1 MLAFSLYIL
10 KKKLCAWFLLFLSI
24 FFFAFQF
31 FMLHFIL
38 ILLILILLSNQYLF
52 SVCSSI
58 QFFNSFL
65 WLTRHYVI
73 PLVNTLISHNLCD
86 LQETISHYWSPLSLP
101 IQPLP
106 TEAENFPRVF
116 KHPKHVLLP
125 IYLAYLLPKSTS
137 W

>member
-10 KKKLCAWFLLFLSI
+10 KKNFVCVVFTFSFYFFLCFSI
-24 FFFAFQF
+24 FYASFYTHIVEQPIF
-31 FMLHFIL
+31 
-38 ILLILILLSNQYLF
+38 F